1 MKASLLGIGVV
12 SVLVGGGWARPQ
24 AQGSSRQLPV
34 VDLDYELYQ
43 ANSFNEDRKFYNFS
57 NIRYAAPPV
66 GELRFKAPES
76 PAFDR
81 SAVRT
86 GSEGKICPQA
96 LPRWAGISRVWLTDY
111 ITRGV
116 IPPSLPSPGDLSNP
130 SGATL
135 LSDPRQ
141 TEDCLFLDVLV
152 PQDVYEKPTTRGAPV
167 VVAFHGGGYTYGSKA
182 DLGDAYGLL
191 NRSRVVGE
199 EIIYVSINYRLGAFG
214 FLSGP
219 SFQKN
224 GIANAGL
231 HDQRF
236 ALEWVQKHISKFGGD
251 KDRVTL
257 LGESAG
263 GGSILHQITAY
274 GGLLD
279 VPFAS
284 AIPQSPAWF
293 PTTSPREQE
302 DQFND
307 LLREASVPAGGGVDE
322 LRALPTAD
330 LQRANRRDV
339 AASPYGF
346 FKYGPSPD
354 GFFVPADPKTLLNH
368 RQFAR
373 KLRILSAHNTNEGL
387 LFTPPL
393 NSDADFQGWARNAFR
408 YAQPAVLSYITDT
421 LYPNRLDG
429 SLGYRDQVARA
440 ALLISEAAFT
450 CNTVGLSSAFSNNTY
465 SYLFSTFP
473 GLHGQDNGLTY
484 YVPGQRYS
492 GGGGDTYIAD
502 FPVNETAAF
511 ALQDYLV
518 SFAANGKPDSAVDG
532 VPDFPMVGEQARVLD
547 VGNSAIREGR
557 DPASN
562 DRCRW
567 WQLQLQN

>member
-1 MKASLLGIGVV
+1 MKASLLGIGIA
-12 SVLVGGGWARPQ
+12 SVLVGGGWAHPQ

-43 ANSFNEDRKFYNFS
+43 ANNFNEDRKFYNFS

-96 LPRWAGISRVWLTDY
+96 LPRWTGIAGTWLTNY
-111 ITRGV
+111 IASGV
-116 IPPSLPSPGDLSNP
+116 IPSSIPNPDLTSSETASLL
-130 SGATL
+130 A
-135 LSDPRQ
+135 DPRQ
-141 TEDCLFLDVLV
+141 TEDCLFLDILV
-152 PQDVYEKPTTRGAPV
+152 PQDVYEKPSARGAPV
-167 VVAFHGGGYTYGSKA
+167 VVALHGGGYTSGSKS

-224 GIANAGL
+224 GLANAGL

-236 ALEWVQKHISKFGGD
+236 ALEWVQKHINKFGGD
-251 KDRVTL
+251 KNRVTL

-279 VPFAS
+279 VPFSS
-284 AIPQSPAWF
+284 AIPQSPGWF
-293 PTTSPREQE
+293 PTYSPQEQE
-302 DQFND
+302 DQFNS
-307 LLREASVPAGGGVDE
+307 LLNHSNTRNVDE
-322 LRALPTAD
+322 LRALSTAD

-339 AASPYGF
+339 IDAPYGF
-346 FKYGPSPD
+346 FKYGPSVD

-368 RQFAR
+368 RQFSR
-373 KLRILSAHNTNEGL
+373 RLNILTAHNSNEGV

-393 NSDADFQGWARNAFR
+393 NSDADFQNWARDSFR
-408 YAQPAVLSYITDT
+408 YAQPSVLSHITDT

-440 ALLISEAAFT
+440 ALLISEAVFT
-450 CNTVGLSSAFSNNTY
+450 CNTVGLASAYDNNTFGY
-465 SYLFSTFP
+465 FFSVFP
-473 GLHGQDNGLTY
+473 GIHGQDSGLTY
-484 YVPGQRYS
+484 YVPGQRYA
-492 GGGGDTYIAD
+492 GGGGDSYVASL
-502 FPVNETAAF
+502 PVNETLAF
-511 ALQDYLV
+511 ALQDYVV
-518 SFAANGKPDSAVDG
+518 SFAAKGRPDSAVDG
-532 VPDFPMVGEQARVLD
+532 VPEVKMYGDEARVVELAS
-547 VGNSAIREGR
+547 GGLGEIR

-562 DRCRW
+562 DRCAW